1 MWIPARHTQEAM
13 MKTWPGK
20 PYPLG
25 ATWDGDGVNFAVY
38 SQHGTK
44 VELCLFE
51 TAGSQTESVC
61 LELPTCTGPV
71 WHVYVPGLQPGQLY
85 GFRVDGPYEPGAGHR
100 FNRNKVLLDPY
111 ARGIGRELVWHD
123 SLFGFVADQDDTTF
137 DTRDSAAY
145 APLSVVISDAFAWGD
160 DTPPRRPWNETL
172 LYEVHVAGATR
183 RYSKIAEDRRGT
195 YAGLASMPFVR
206 HLVSLGVTAVE
217 LLPVHHFVQDQFL
230 VKRGLTQYWGY
241 NTLGFF
247 APAPQLACA
256 TRPQDIVREFKQ
268 MVRTL
273 HRHGIEVILDVV
285 YNHTA
290 EGNEYGPTICFRGL
304 DNAGYYRLSSQAAR
318 ACENFSGC
326 GNTWN
331 VQNRYALQLILDS
344 MRYWVEE
351 MHVDGFRFDLA
362 SVLGREPWDFN
373 ADAAFF
379 DAVQQDPVLSRIKLI
394 AEPWDAAGSFNL
406 GQFPVPW
413 REWNGRFRDTLRE
426 FWKGDSGR
434 MQEFATRFCG
444 SSDFYQQANRSPL
457 ASINL
462 ITAHDGFT
470 LRDVVT
476 YEHRHNEAN
485 LEVSGEEHNR
495 SCNYGQEG
503 ESSSPELRQ
512 LRDRQR
518 RNLLVSLL
526 FSQGVPMLLAGDET
540 GRTQSGNNNA
550 YCQDNQ
556 ISWLDWNPDS
566 DQRDF
571 LKFTKKVISLRRGHP
586 VFRRQTF
593 FRHPMTGL
601 DDDRDI
607 HWLTPEGTPMQP
619 GDWQAPY
626 ARCLGILLDG
636 QMKDELDAQGRPV
649 VGETVLL
656 LINASDGDILF
667 ELPEL
672 PEIDCWEVELDTF
685 FPKRRPKR
693 VEENGISY
701 RLHDHSVAF
710 LVRRQKNRERLRRT
724 PRGTHRH

>member
-1 MWIPARHTQEAM
+1 
-13 MKTWPGK
+13 MKTWPGH

-25 ATWDGDGVNFAVY
+25 ATWDGSGVNFAVY
-38 SQHGTK
+38 SRQAAK

-51 TAGSQTESVC
+51 SVDSQVESAC
-61 LELPTCTGPV
+61 LELSTRTGPV
-71 WHVYVPGLQPGQLY
+71 WHGYIPEIRPGQLY
-85 GFRVDGPYEPGAGHR
+85 GFRVDGPYDPLAGHR
-100 FNRNKVLLDPY
+100 FNRNKLLLDPY
-111 ARGIGRELVWHD
+111 TRAIGRELVWHD
-123 SLFGFVADQDDTTF
+123 SLFGFIEGQDDATF
-137 DTRDSAAY
+137 DSRDSAAY
-145 APLSVVISDAFAWGD
+145 APLSVVINDAFAWGD
-160 DTPPRRPWNETL
+160 DAPPRRPWSETL
-172 LYEVHVAGATR
+172 IYEVHVAGATR
-183 RYSKIAEDRRGT
+183 QNPKIPEARRGT

-217 LLPVHHFVQDQFL
+217 LLPVQHFVQDQFL
-230 VKRGLTQYWGY
+230 VKRGLRQYWGY

-247 APAPQLACA
+247 APAPHLACA
-256 TRPQDIVREFKQ
+256 TTPQDIVREFKQ

-273 HRHGIEVILDVV
+273 HRNGIEVILDVV

-290 EGNEYGPTICFRGL
+290 EGNAYGPTICFRGL
-304 DNAGYYRLSSQAAR
+304 DNAGYYRLSSTDPR
-318 ACENFSGC
+318 RYDNFSGC

-344 MRYWVEE
+344 MRYWVAE

-362 SVLGREPWDFN
+362 SVLGREPCEFN

-394 AEPWDAAGSFNL
+394 AEPWDASGSFNV
-406 GQFPVPW
+406 GQFPMPW
-413 REWNGRFRDTLRE
+413 REWNGRFRDTMRE

-434 MQEFATRFCG
+434 MQDFATRFCG

-476 YEHRHNEAN
+476 YEQRHNAAN
-485 LEVSGEEHNR
+485 QEISGEEHNR

-503 ESSSPELRQ
+503 ESDSPVIRKLRE
-512 LRDRQR
+512 RQR

-526 FSQGVPMLLAGDET
+526 FSQGVPMLLAGDEI

-550 YCQDNQ
+550 YCQDNE
-556 ISWLDWNPDS
+556 ISWLDWNPDA
-566 DQRDF
+566 DQREF
-571 LKFTKKVISLRRGHP
+571 LRFTKKVISLWRDHP

-607 HWLTPEGTPMQP
+607 HWLTPDGDPMQP
-619 GDWQAPY
+619 FDWQAPY

-636 QMKDELDAQGRPV
+636 QMKDELDSQGRPV

-656 LINASDGDILF
+656 LINASDREIAF
-667 ELPEL
+667 ALPEL
-672 PEIDCWEVELDTF
+672 SEKEFWQAELDTF
-685 FPKRRPKR
+685 YPKRRPKR
-693 VEENGISY
+693 FADSGISY
-701 RLHDHSVAF
+701 RLKDHSVVL
-710 LVRRQKNRERLRRT
+710 LVRRQQIGERLLRTDRMTRRD
-724 PRGTHRH
+724 